1 MSKWTYAC
9 ETVKNMN
16 NSFAWKKILV
26 GVDGSEYAERA
37 LKQAIEIAKR
47 FSAEITV
54 VNVYHSPTGQET
66 SQDIL
71 SKAKKML
78 ENTGVKFK
86 TASVLSVN
94 TPKVINDMAEDE
106 NFDLVVVGSRGMGA
120 IKAFLIGSVCNKICY
135 DSPISVLIVK

>member
-1 MSKWTYAC
+1 MGSLT
-9 ETVKNMN
+9 
-16 NSFAWKKILV
+16 WKKILV
-26 GVDGSEYAERA
+26 GVDGSEHAERA

-54 VNVYHSPTGQET
+54 VNVFHSPPSQET

-71 SKAKKML
+71 SKAKKTL

-86 TASVLSVN
+86 TALVLSVN
-94 TPKVINDMAEDE
+94 TPKVITDMAEDE
-106 NFDLVVVGSRGMGA
+106 KFDLVVVGSRGIGA
-120 IKAFLIGSVCNKICY
+120 IHAFLIGSVCNKICY

>member
-1 MSKWTYAC
+1 
-9 ETVKNMN
+9 MN
-16 NSFAWKKILV
+16 NDNLTWEKILV
-26 GVDGSEYAERA
+26 GVDGSEYVERA

-47 FSAEITV
+47 FSAEISV
-54 VNVYHSPTGQET
+54 VNVYHSPTPQET
-66 SQDIL
+66 SQNIL

-86 TASVLSVN
+86 IVSVLSVN
-94 TPKVINDMAEDE
+94 TPKVINDTAEGE
-106 NFDLVVVGSRGMGA
+106 NFDLVAVGSRGMGA